1 MYGGKTVGV
10 VVPAYNEEGFVGDV
24 LDSLPDYVDRVYA
37 VDDASTDD
45 TWAEIREHAAV
56 ERPPRADSAHVG
68 ETADETPGGVTA
80 PDDTTNDDTAPDDA
94 TTDADTTN
102 DDTAPDDATTDAD
115 AVRADGD
122 GGTVVGIRH
131 ERNRGAGG
139 AIKTGYLAA
148 RDDGV
153 DVTVTIDADGQMDPA
168 MMTQFLDPIVAGD
181 ADYVKGDRLATPEF
195 RDDMPRFR
203 LVGNWLLTGLTRI
216 ASGYWTVSDPQNG
229 YTAIS
234 LAALESVDLDSM
246 YEYYGYCNDLLVK
259 LNVAGMSVVDV
270 PMPASYGD
278 EESSIDYGGY
288 IPKVSLML
296 LQNFLWR
303 LRTRYRTHPAGL
315 AYGLALLGAVAV
327 LVRAALALGSSLA
340 GGDAGTD
347 RSEATPD
354 EGTGSPVATRS
365 AVDATDDAD
374 DPANPTDATTDAP
387 NVTDDATNATDD
399 VADATAGVADDT
411 DAESGG
417 RWVPLALVVAVVGLL
432 VGVVLDRRNQP

>member
-1 MYGGKTVGV
+1 
-10 VVPAYNEEGFVGDV
+10 
-24 LDSLPDYVDRVYA
+24 
-37 VDDASTDD
+37 
-45 TWAEIREHAAV
+45 
-56 ERPPRADSAHVG
+56 
-68 ETADETPGGVTA
+68 
-80 PDDTTNDDTAPDDA
+80 
-94 TTDADTTN
+94 
-102 DDTAPDDATTDAD
+102 
-115 AVRADGD
+115 
-122 GGTVVGIRH
+122 
-131 ERNRGAGG
+131 
-139 AIKTGYLAA
+139 
-148 RDDGV
+148 
-153 DVTVTIDADGQMDPA
+153 
-168 MMTQFLDPIVAGD
+168 
-181 ADYVKGDRLATPEF
+181 
-195 RDDMPRFR
+195 
-203 LVGNWLLTGLTRI
+203 
-216 ASGYWTVSDPQNG
+216 
-229 YTAIS
+229 
-234 LAALESVDLDSM
+234 
-246 YEYYGYCNDLLVK
+246 
-259 LNVAGMSVVDV
+259 
-270 PMPASYGD
+270 
-278 EESSIDYGGY
+278 
-288 IPKVSLML
+288 ML

-387 NVTDDATNATDD
+387 NVTDDANVTDAPSATDDATNATDD